1 MFKLGTYTPS
11 LSVYTVYT
19 VKKQGKLVSFKDETK
34 DYWQGLIHKFK
45 YDMRSNIYI
54 YVKTKFTVF

>member
-1 MFKLGTYTPS
+1 MFKLGAYTPS

-34 DYWQGLIHKFK
+34 DYWKGLIHKFK
-45 YDMRSNIYI
+45 
-54 YVKTKFTVF
+54 